1 MIYNSISDAIGNTP
15 LIRLSKIE
23 KIFDID
29 AEIYAKL
36 ESMNPGGSAKDRV
49 ALNMIKCGGITKGMT
64 ILRNNI
70 SYNDE
75 IVFQSSQLSLETYT
89 AQMQFFVEEILNK
102 QTKFNTIVEGYKVL
116 ELCLQE

>member
-23 KIFDID
+23 KIFGID

-49 ALNMIKCGGITKGMT
+49 ALNMIKRGGIIKGM
-64 ILRNNI
+64 
-70 SYNDE
+70 
-75 IVFQSSQLSLETYT
+75 SLPAATQ
-89 AQMQFFVEEILNK
+89 A
-102 QTKFNTIVEGYKVL
+102 
-116 ELCLQE
+116 